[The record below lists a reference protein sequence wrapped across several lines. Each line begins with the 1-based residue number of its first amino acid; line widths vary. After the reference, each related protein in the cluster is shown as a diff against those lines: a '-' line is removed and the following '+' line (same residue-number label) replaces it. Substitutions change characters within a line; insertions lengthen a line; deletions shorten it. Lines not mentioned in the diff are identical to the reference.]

1 MLVVRIGVLQSWLS
15 ERYLPFWEAFL
26 RELGLEVIR
35 PHREAEVAGLELPAP
50 ARTVVAEVSDLK
62 AQGVDY
68 LLLPDLQLGVDSPR
82 AEGQSPWL
90 VNLEAALSR
99 FIPGMPPSLV
109 VPAELNPDLLGLA
122 AEIGQGLTRNPMVT
136 RRALERTKYLLN
148 PEPPRVRN
156 PSGGR
161 AVGVI
166 AQPYVLTD
174 PESRHRLV
182 EGLEGVGL
190 TPFFADLPP
199 AKLREEGRQ
208 VAELDLPTHL
218 EAAGMLRYLS
228 RLGRVGGLV
237 LVADEEYAPLPSVMR
252 KWASKGAKP
261 WRMVGLLEDWPP
273 VFEALAAELPA

>member
-1 MLVVRIGVLQSWLS
+1 MRIGVLQSWLS

-26 RELGLEVIR
+26 RELGLEVVH
-35 PHREAEVAGLELPAP
+35 PRERVEPLGLELPAP
-50 ARTVVAEVSDLK
+50 ARTLVAEVSDLK
-62 AQGVDY
+62 ARRVDY
-68 LLLPDLQLGVDSPR
+68 LLLPDLQLGVDSSR

-90 VNLEAALSR
+90 VDLEAALSR
-99 FIPGMPPSLV
+99 FIPGMPPRLV

-122 AEIGQGLTRNPMVT
+122 AEIGQGLTRNPMIT
-136 RRALERTKYLLN
+136 RRVLERTKYLLN
-148 PEPPRVRN
+148 LEPPRVKN

-161 AVGVI
+161 AVGVV
-166 AQPYVLTD
+166 AQPYVLCD
-174 PESRHRLV
+174 PENRHRLL
-182 EGLEGVGL
+182 EGLEGAGL

-237 LVADEEYAPLPSVMR
+237 LLADEEYAPLPSAVR
-252 KWASKGAKP
+252 KWAGKGVKP
-261 WRMVGLLEDWPP
+261 WRLVGLSEDWRPA
-273 VFEALAAELPA
+273 FAALAAELSS

>member
-35 PHREAEVAGLELPAP
+35 PQEEAELPGLELPAP
-50 ARTVVAEVSDLK
+50 ARTVVFEVGNLK
-62 AQGVDY
+62 TQGVDY
-68 LLLPDLQLGVDSPR
+68 LLLPDLQLGVESPR

-99 FIPGMPPSLV
+99 FLPGMPPVLT

-148 PEPPRVRN
+148 PEAPRVRN
-156 PSGGR
+156 PSSGR
-161 AVGVI
+161 IVGVV
-166 AQPYVLTD
+166 AQPYVLSD
-174 PESRHRLV
+174 PEIRRQLV
-182 EGLEGVGL
+182 GGLEGAGL
-190 TPFFADLPP
+190 APFFADLPP

-237 LVADEEYAPLPSVMR
+237 LLADEEYAPLPAALR
-252 KWASKGAKP
+252 KWAGKGAKP
-261 WRMVGLLEDWPP
+261 WRLVGLLEDWTPA
-273 VFEALAAELPA
+273 FQALSAELPA